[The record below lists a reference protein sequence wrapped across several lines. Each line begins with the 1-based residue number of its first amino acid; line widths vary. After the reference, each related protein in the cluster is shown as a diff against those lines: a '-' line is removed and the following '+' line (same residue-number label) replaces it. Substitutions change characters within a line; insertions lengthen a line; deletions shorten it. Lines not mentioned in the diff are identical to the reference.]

1 MAQYLSRKMNGLAVI
16 YPKGMS
22 AAEAY
27 GYAEAMQERY
37 ENNLYGV
44 CVHLRGGYVTVTAN
58 LKTVPTHRMPRLSE
72 AFIEALEEQYDFL
85 KEEDDD

>member
-1 MAQYLSRKMNGLAVI
+1 MAQYMSRNIKGLAVI

-27 GYAEAMQERY
+27 GYAMKMQDRY

-44 CVHLRGGYVTVTAN
+44 CVHLRGDYVTVTAN

-72 AFIEALEEQYDFL
+72 AFIEALKEQYDFL